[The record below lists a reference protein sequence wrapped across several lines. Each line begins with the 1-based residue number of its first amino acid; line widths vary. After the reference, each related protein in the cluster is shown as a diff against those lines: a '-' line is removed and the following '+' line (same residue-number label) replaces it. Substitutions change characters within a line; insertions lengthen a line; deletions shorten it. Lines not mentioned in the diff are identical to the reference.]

1 MCRHSK
7 PRVVHE
13 GGRPITG
20 LAFKSSGKDVYLF
33 VVTEVNVCSINISN
47 KDMKVGEMERME
59 RVLVEV
65 EAGWGGKGCR
75 ICFKGWN

>member
-13 GGRPITG
+13 GARPITG

-47 KDMKVGEMERME
+47 KDMKVGEMER
-59 RVLVEV
+59 V
-65 EAGWGGKGCR
+65 GWGRGIEGEYR
-75 ICFKGWN
+75 ICFKGWS